1 MAPPMQVL
9 RSAQKKQTDAFEK
22 KKPYK
27 VQSGAIEKKKPT
39 PRATTASA
47 LAFFRMSL
55 HERTPKTKKPEL
67 LYLPPEIQMH
77 IISFLS
83 NEPTPDSPEATLTYL
98 RRTHSSFRKVIPIQ
112 PFRGTNLSV
121 QQRRLMAIQLLGAEH
136 RVRNPD
142 LYIDHYYPCY
152 KCLRVRN
159 AGYFPFS
166 EADMVRRNM
175 DIGASRAHM
184 RQCMDCSG
192 IFRPGEPKNFWE
204 IDWWRQFHM

>member
-1 MAPPMQVL
+1 MAPPVQIR
-9 RSAQKKQTDAFEK
+9 RSAQKVQPGTVDK
-22 KKPYK
+22 KKPHK

-39 PRATTASA
+39 SRATTA
-47 LAFFRMSL
+47 LTRFQMSL
-55 HERTPKTKKPEL
+55 HERTSKTTKLEL
-67 LYLPPEIQMH
+67 LYLPPEVQMH

-112 PFRGTNLSV
+112 PFHPINLSV

-142 LYIDHYYPCY
+142 LFIDRYYPCY

-159 AGYFPFS
+159 AGYFLFS
-166 EADMVRRNM
+166 EADMVRRYM
-175 DIGASRAHM
+175 DIGSSRAHM
-184 RQCMDCSG
+184 RQCTDCSR
-192 IFRPGEPKNFWE
+192 IFRPGEPKNYWE
-204 IDWWRQFHM
+204 IDWWRQLHL